1 MTKNIILCGVGG
13 QGTVLASRLI
23 SSAAMARDIPV
34 LSAETIGMAQ
44 RGGSVFSHVR
54 MSTDEVLYSPM
65 IAKGEA
71 DLIIAFEPGE
81 AVRQLPFLKPDG
93 RMVVS
98 SRPVMPVTAAL
109 SDTGYRAET
118 MLDYLSSHVARL
130 TVVDAER
137 ALKDVG
143 SPKVLNLI
151 LLGAALRTGAL
162 GLETADL
169 KEAIRRN
176 KERHR
181 FHAHRQGRGSR
192 RPAPQRKENQARHRR
207 ALRLIAQKPGALKKA
222 SPHNAGRPSFSSL
235 IHRLLPPEQPF
246 VFILQVSVLPVFP
259 ALLPRRS
266 PRSPSPA
273 LPLPFPHGTRR
284 PRYCPPPGA

>member
-1 MTKNIILCGVGG
+1 MNKNIILCGVGG

-109 SDTGYRAET
+109 SDTGYRAEA
-118 MLDYLSSHVARL
+118 MLEYLSSRVSRL
-130 TVVDAER
+130 VVVDAEK
-137 ALKDVG
+137 ALRDVG

-151 LLGAALRTGAL
+151 LLGAALRCGAL
-162 GLETADL
+162 GLEAVDL

-176 KERHR
+176 IKEK
-181 FHAHRQGRGSR
+181 FHAL
-192 RPAPQRKENQARHRR
+192 NFR
-207 ALRLIAQKPGALKKA
+207 ALEYEP
-222 SPHNAGRPSFSSL
+222 
-235 IHRLLPPEQPF
+235 
-246 VFILQVSVLPVFP
+246 
-259 ALLPRRS
+259 
-266 PRSPSPA
+266 
-273 LPLPFPHGTRR
+273 
-284 PRYCPPPGA
+284 